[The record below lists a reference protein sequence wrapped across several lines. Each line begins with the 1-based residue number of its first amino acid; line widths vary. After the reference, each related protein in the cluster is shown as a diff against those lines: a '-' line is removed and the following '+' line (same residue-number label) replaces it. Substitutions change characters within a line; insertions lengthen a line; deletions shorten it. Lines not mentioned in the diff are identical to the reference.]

1 MKLIATLISG
11 LFAVTA
17 FAAEPAKKEEK
28 KSKNPFINMAN
39 TAKKNNNP
47 FNNNKQTKG
56 PKPNTKGFGGASVV
70 RRSGRGG

>member
-1 MKLIATLISG
+1 MT
-11 LFAVTA
+11 
-17 FAAEPAKKEEK
+17 EEK

>member
-1 MKLIATLISG
+1 MT
-11 LFAVTA
+11 
-17 FAAEPAKKEEK
+17 EEK

-39 TAKKNNNP
+39 AAKKNANP
-47 FNNNKQTKG
+47 FNNTKQGKG